1 MTKSYVYLS
10 ITGDKFEVDEF
21 TKLFCIKPSVTGI
34 HRLEYKF
41 WEYRVE
47 ASDIYEGLE
56 TAIEKLAQTFKQK
69 SNEIK
74 TYSIQNDLYIK
85 VYVVI
90 FKPKKEDSGMF
101 LNENVIKFLYKIGAE
116 IEVDV
121 YNGD

>member
-1 MTKSYVYLS
+1 MSFYS
-10 ITGDKFEVDEF
+10 DPIT
-21 TKLFCIKPSVTGI
+21 
-34 HRLEYKF
+34 RL
-41 WEYRVE
+41 
-47 ASDIYEGLE
+47 IE

-101 LNENVIKFLYKIGAE
+101 LNKNVIKFLYKIGAE